1 MVCIRIAKPQT
12 CKHCR
17 KIPPIQKSY
26 QKKSMQKK
34 KKKEL
39 ETCFFYFYKGGKKK
53 QAPYFI
59 SLFPSNQLHILLDLG
74 VAPRGHGRRGLPDA
88 APRLQNRRM
97 LEKLGF
103 RKRLKTMLLQ
113 LSQMQTIIKE
123 VEKEKR
129 RRRKKKNKGGTK
141 IKIKKR
147 RRRGQECH

>member
-1 MVCIRIAKPQT
+1 MLFLFLQRG
-12 CKHCR
+12 
-17 KIPPIQKSY
+17 
-26 QKKSMQKK
+26 
-34 KKKEL
+34 E
-39 ETCFFYFYKGGKKK
+39 KK

-59 SLFPSNQLHILLDLG
+59 SLFPSNQLHVLLDLG

-123 VEKEKR
+123 VEK
-129 RRRKKKNKGGTK
+129 KKKKKKKKQKHKNKGG
-141 IKIKKR
+141 
-147 RRRGQECH
+147 GQK

>member
-1 MVCIRIAKPQT
+1 MLFLFLQRG
-12 CKHCR
+12 
-17 KIPPIQKSY
+17 
-26 QKKSMQKK
+26 
-34 KKKEL
+34 E
-39 ETCFFYFYKGGKKK
+39 KK

-59 SLFPSNQLHILLDLG
+59 SLFPSNQLHVLLDLG

-123 VEKEKR
+123 VEK
-129 RRRKKKNKGGTK
+129 KKKKKKKKKQKHKNKGG
-141 IKIKKR
+141 
-147 RRRGQECH
+147 GQK